1 MLKDKVALITG
12 AGKGI
17 GAAIAR
23 EMAAQGAIVIIN
35 YSRSEEAAKKVKE
48 EILAA
53 GGRAELYCCDIS
65 DYSGVKTMIGDV
77 VKQFKRID
85 ILVNNAGITKDNLL
99 MRMGEEDFEQV
110 ININL
115 KGTFNCIQNATRQM
129 MKQRYGRIINLSSVV

>member
-65 DYSGVKTMIGDV
+65 ENHD
-77 VKQFKRID
+77 R
-85 ILVNNAGITKDNLL
+85 
-99 MRMGEEDFEQV
+99 
-110 ININL
+110 
-115 KGTFNCIQNATRQM
+115 
-129 MKQRYGRIINLSSVV
+129 

>member
-48 EILAA
+48 S
-53 GGRAELYCCDIS
+53 RMKSYVAEH
-65 DYSGVKTMIGDV
+65 K
-77 VKQFKRID
+77 
-85 ILVNNAGITKDNLL
+85 A
-99 MRMGEEDFEQV
+99 E
-110 ININL
+110 
-115 KGTFNCIQNATRQM
+115 
-129 MKQRYGRIINLSSVV
+129 